1 MANIR
6 FKRGLLA
13 NLPST
18 IQDGS
23 VYITTDERAMY
34 IDVDS
39 TTRIRIGDIIVCA
52 NETALQN
59 APKSQEALYYLTNK
73 NILAKWNG
81 PGDTDFIQINRQSTL
96 SQLID
101 SFNTTVA
108 SLVNNTGVAITQSVS
123 SSTGGSRST
132 TYNLISLDPTKVHIY
147 ADNNEIKFAIADE
160 VYKGQL
166 SAALDAET
174 ANKVNLTLTN
184 KKTGTDVDGNAINCT
199 VDTSTIGLVG
209 EGITMTVLQDGS
221 VKLAATGGVR
231 SVSNAFDAQGGFKT
245 SIELPNT
252 TKISQAVTPT
262 IAYGN
267 SGNQSAVFVNGTATL
282 SVYTKAEVDGK
293 ISEAGV
299 AYNAM
304 VFKGSVGTNAGATV
318 SALPTTNVSIGD
330 VYKVSSSNSYI
341 NDEPTKIGDMFIATA
356 ADGATENAS
365 GYLDAEDIVWV
376 YIPSGDEDS
385 ASYQLVYD
393 STLNALALKDA
404 GGNVRGKL
412 TSLSNSL
419 VLGGTNRNITISH
432 ATVTVNETTGTAISQ
447 SGTTPLTF
455 SAVTDITYDSEGHL
469 SGIETTDI
477 TVLNTHNRIRT
488 IAASAAKTSAAGDD
502 LEIVKT
508 TQSITDDY
516 TTKTGTSVEIASE
529 SLTLSA
535 SGERTVIEMTWGAF

>member
-231 SVSNAFDAQGGFKT
+231 SVSNALQGGFKT